1 MDPKWNEDLPIYR
14 QLRDRVVA
22 MILEGVLD
30 DGDALPSVRNVA
42 AEYRLNPLTVLKGYQ
57 ELVDEGLVEKKRGRG
72 MFVTDGA
79 RVQLLKDE
87 RRRFI
92 DKEWPLV
99 SATIE
104 RLGLSAEDLL
114 KDIGGSGKGGRMTS
128 LVSARNVSKS
138 FGNFRAVDDVSFDI
152 EKGRIMGLI
161 GPNGAGKTT
170 LLKAVLGLT
179 DCQGSLSVLGLD
191 PFRQRKEL
199 MQNICFI
206 ADVAVLPRW
215 IRVNQLLD
223 FLQSVHPKFSRA
235 RAEELLQKT
244 DINAKSKVRELSKG
258 MVTQLHL
265 SIITAIDAKL
275 LVLDEPTIGLDI
287 IFRKEFYGNLLNDY
301 FDEERTIIITTH
313 QVEEIENLLT
323 DVMFINHGKVVL
335 DSQMD
340 DIPEK
345 FVELLASTDN
355 AAKAQT
361 FNPIYEKD
369 VFGKKVL
376 TFEDV
381 DRDQLAGLG
390 ELRTPDIADLFVAKV
405 KGEAA

>member
-1 MDPKWNEDLPIYR
+1 
-14 QLRDRVVA
+14 
-22 MILEGVLD
+22 
-30 DGDALPSVRNVA
+30 
-42 AEYRLNPLTVLKGYQ
+42 
-57 ELVDEGLVEKKRGRG
+57 
-72 MFVTDGA
+72 
-79 RVQLLKDE
+79 
-87 RRRFI
+87 
-92 DKEWPLV
+92 
-99 SATIE
+99 
-104 RLGLSAEDLL
+104 
-114 KDIGGSGKGGRMTS
+114 MTS

-138 FGNFRAVDDVSFDI
+138 FGNFLAVDDVSFEI

-215 IRVNQLLD
+215 IRVSQLLD
-223 FLQSVHPKFSRA
+223 FLQSVHPKFSRT

-345 FVELLASTDN
+345 YVELLASTDN
-355 AAKAQT
+355 AATAQT

-376 TFEDV
+376 TFEGI